1 MNIVSNKYYTKLIT
15 SFLIWVIVLKILNI
29 TAIYFL
35 PKHSI
40 YKVPAG
46 SLDLPYF
53 SLRLDKSFGEKRKN
67 ENKIEPIKEQYHIT
81 DLVLKAI
88 YGSSSNK
95 NQSFIM
101 VVKKNKKE
109 TNLLSMGDVIKGYKF
124 IDIKIEEK
132 EAIFEKNNKIY
143 TLQIDK
149 IKDKKN
155 QKIKKY
161 NSHNNKKIKQNTDDV
176 ILAVPKGEILKY
188 RNNFKKI
195 WKNISIKEVKKKGKI
210 NGFLITR
217 IKPGTIFSKLGLK
230 EGDIIKELN
239 NNKIKSYAEAFK
251 IYYKID
257 RMRAL
262 KITILRNKVQKD
274 IEYEIY

>member
-1 MNIVSNKYYTKLIT
+1 
-15 SFLIWVIVLKILNI
+15 
-29 TAIYFL
+29 
-35 PKHSI
+35 
-40 YKVPAG
+40 
-46 SLDLPYF
+46 
-53 SLRLDKSFGEKRKN
+53 
-67 ENKIEPIKEQYHIT
+67 
-81 DLVLKAI
+81 
-88 YGSSSNK
+88 
-95 NQSFIM
+95 M